1 MPDANQPRTNSAL
14 WLGLLITVLGVL
26 SNFLYRFKIPHVVI
40 PWINLVVPAIGLI
53 FSFIG
58 VKRAFGQSQVY
69 RGKIWG
75 SVLTALAV
83 VFCALSLWGF
93 VHARN
98 VPRSAGAPQV
108 GQRAPDFTLPDISG
122 QSVSLSQLLSS
133 PVANFPRP
141 KAVLLVFYRGAW

>member
-1 MPDANQPRTNSAL
+1 M
-14 WLGLLITVLGVL
+14 TVLGVL
-26 SNFLYRFKIPHVVI
+26 SNFLYRFKIPQAVI
-40 PWINLVVPAIGLI
+40 PWINLVVPPIGLI
-53 FSFIG
+53 FLLIG

-75 SVLTALAV
+75 SLLTALAV
-83 VFCALSLWGF
+83 VFVAVSVWGF

-108 GQRAPDFTLPDISG
+108 GQRAPDFALPDTSG
-122 QSVSLSQLLSS
+122 QSVSLSKLLSS
-133 PVANFPRP
+133 PLAQSPRP

>member
-1 MPDANQPRTNSAL
+1 MPDENQPRTNSAL

-26 SNFLYRFKIPHVVI
+26 SNFLYRFKIPHAVI
-40 PWINLVVPAIGLI
+40 PWINLGVPVIGLS
-53 FSFIG
+53 FLFIG
-58 VKRAFGQSQVY
+58 VKRAFGQSLVY

-83 VFCALSLWGF
+83 AFFALSLWGF

-108 GQRAPDFTLPDISG
+108 GQRAPDFTLPDNRG

-133 PVANFPRP
+133 PLANSPP
-141 KAVLLVFYRGAW
+141 KAVLLVFYRGGW